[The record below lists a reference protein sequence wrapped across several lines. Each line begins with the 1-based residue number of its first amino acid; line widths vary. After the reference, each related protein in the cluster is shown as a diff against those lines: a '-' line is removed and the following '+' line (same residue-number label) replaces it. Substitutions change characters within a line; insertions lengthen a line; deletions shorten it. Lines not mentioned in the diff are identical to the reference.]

1 MPIKHTVVTLNG
13 GEVFLTGT
21 TRRTRKLSAERGLG
35 FEDVVFQESSVA
47 ICSTFWNTRT
57 PAVTLASTSSSSGA
71 RATCALIPYV
81 EDEHTVVLEDNHPE
95 PEGDEAV
102 PR

>member
-1 MPIKHTVVTLNG
+1 M
-13 GEVFLTGT
+13 
-21 TRRTRKLSAERGLG
+21 LSSR
-35 FEDVVFQESSVA
+35 SSVA

-71 RATCALIPYV
+71 RATWSLMPFV
-81 EDEHTVVLEDNHPE
+81 EDEHTVVLKTIIPSRK
-95 PEGDEAV
+95 AMKQY